1 MENGRLNV
9 DVEGMPVQLAVING
23 REGLRNDD
31 REYYAWNADG
41 MPFGVSSPT
50 EDSQEAIVDEEDEM
64 EEGRTE
70 AATRLG
76 NMTAKI
82 TVYDGNGNLVE
93 VRIIRRQE
101 EILRLL
107 DRDIS
112 PVFT

>member
-23 REGLRNDD
+23 REGFRNDSS
-31 REYYAWNADG
+31 EYSARNADG
-41 MPFGVSSPT
+41 MPLDGSSPP
-50 EDSQEAIVDEEDEM
+50 EDSQETVVDEDGKV
-64 EEGRTE
+64 EGRKNE
-70 AATRLG
+70 SALRSD

-82 TVYDGNGNLVE
+82 TVYDSNGNLLE
-93 VRIIRRQE
+93 VRIVRRQE

>member
-23 REGLRNDD
+23 REGFRNDSS
-31 REYYAWNADG
+31 EYSARNADG
-41 MPFGVSSPT
+41 MPLDGSSPP
-50 EDSQEAIVDEEDEM
+50 EDSQETVVDEGSEM
-64 EEGRTE
+64 KESRTE
-70 AATRLG
+70 TAPRHGKML
-76 NMTAKI
+76 AKI
-82 TVYDGNGNLVE
+82 TVYDSNGNLLE
-93 VRIIRRQE
+93 VRIVRRQE